1 MNLPGGDGSLGSQAR
16 LPVNIVEIGHV
27 DVFGSVVE
35 AVPRARV
42 TTGRGG
48 LLANRPGRA
57 KMAAAEIHM

>member
-1 MNLPGGDGSLGSQAR
+1 LPAH
-16 LPVNIVEIGHV
+16 IVEIGHV

-57 KMAAAEIHM
+57 KVAAAEIHM